1 MDSPIVIFSIGN
13 PGPVTRHSCGHLV
26 LKHVISHLGATQL
39 RNSSVYSA
47 TSLNNVHLVKSNAY
61 MNESDKAI
69 KKFFDSNK
77 IRPHQCTIIIIYDDF
92 ESNLGRVKISKF
104 KKNESHNGVKSVQ
117 KYLQD
122 RAEDC
127 YKLGVGIGPKP
138 SNASKDTMADW
149 VLSSFKQLE
158 KEVLEIKS
166 IPLVIDYIDY
176 IIEVEGEIDDCN
188 KVNVYFSK
196 NP

>member
-1 MDSPIVIFSIGN
+1 
-13 PGPVTRHSCGHLV
+13 
-26 LKHVISHLGATQL
+26 
-39 RNSSVYSA
+39 
-47 TSLNNVHLVKSNAY
+47 

-69 KKFFDSNK
+69 KKFLESHK
-77 IRPHQCTIIIIYDDF
+77 IRPDQCTIIILYDDF
-92 ESNLGRVKISKF
+92 ESHIGKVKISKF
-104 KKNESHNGVKSVQ
+104 KKNESHNGIKAVT
-117 KYLQD
+117 KYLKD
-122 RAEDC
+122 KAENC

-158 KEVLEIKS
+158 KEVLENKS

-188 KVNVYFSK
+188 KVNAYFAK
-196 NP
+196 NT